1 MTVPAAGVDAEAD
14 AEAWLRDVL
23 ARVVEANER
32 WERLAGQ
39 SREEN
44 AALRADNERLSA
56 ELAVLQRLVF
66 GRSSERVRPWPPVGD
81 DDGQGGHGDELGE
94 KKPGEAPRR

>member
-1 MTVPAAGVDAEAD
+1 MEAD
-14 AEAWLRDVL
+14 AGAGLCDVL

-32 WERLAGQ
+32 WERLTAQ
-39 SREEN
+39 LWAENEQLRADN

-66 GRSSERVRPWPPVGD
+66 GLVVG
-81 DDGQGGHGDELGE
+81 GIAAGLACTAATAGLENSR
-94 KKPGEAPRR
+94 AV